1 MKKTQS
7 LGLRN
12 SQALLEMVWLSNK
25 LLLTNVHTRR
35 EGPRAGWEGMRKLS
49 KLPQSL
55 GRVFLQSERFCFLFK
70 ETEPFPRKTHFV
82 MVQNHFICDIIS
94 SAELSTF

>member
-1 MKKTQS
+1 MSGQQEAPFPPCTEAGGRAFS
-7 LGLRN
+7 DGLDQR
-12 SQALLEMVWLSNK
+12 QTE
-25 LLLTNVHTRR
+25 RR
-35 EGPRAGWEGMRKLS
+35 AQGRWEGVRKLS